1 MNQNNRERNIA
12 DELARA
18 ERAFQALE
26 VLVDHGFVNDA
37 VSKLYYAFLYLVR
50 ALLLTQGLEV
60 RSQEGA
66 LRMLGQYFVKDGP
79 LDRRATQLFA
89 KLMKYREEAD
99 YNPTFDFA
107 AEDLPGLRREVD
119 EVSARIRALL
129 EAAREGESQP

>member
-1 MNQNNRERNIA
+1 MNQKNRERNIA

-18 ERAFQALE
+18 DRSFQALE
-26 VLVDHGFVNDA
+26 VLIDHGFVNDA

-60 RSQEGA
+60 RSHEGA
-66 LRMLGQYFVKDGP
+66 LRMLGQHFVKAGP
-79 LDRRATQLFA
+79 LDRGATQLFA

-107 AEDLPGLRREVD
+107 AEDLPALRREV
-119 EVSARIRALL
+119 ETVAASIRALV
-129 EAAREGESQP
+129 AAGGGSVDP

>member
-1 MNQNNRERNIA
+1 VNQKNRERNIA
-12 DELARA
+12 DEMARA

-26 VLVDHGFVNDA
+26 VLIDHGFVNDA
-37 VSKLYYAFLYLVR
+37 VAKLYYAFLYLVR

-60 RSQEGA
+60 RSHEGA

-79 LDRRATQLFA
+79 LDRSATQLFA

-107 AEDLPGLRREVD
+107 AEDLPALRREVE
-119 EVSARIRALL
+119 EVAARIRALV
-129 EAAREGESQP
+129 AGEGGSPP